1 MRISDWSSDVCSS
14 DLLPSLNISG
24 DGGTSALS
32 LGKLTDVVTGG
43 LFASIAQVIFDGG
56 QRAAQ
61 VRSQQAAAEGA
72 FANYKQTVLIA
83 LEDVEHALSAL
94 QAAQQR
100 TGQFT
105 IALHTAKN
113 SAILARHPS
122 QAGPTNFQTLLTTD
136 HTT

>member
-24 DGGTSALS
+24 DVGTSALS

-61 VRSQQAAAEGA
+61 VRSQRAAAEGA

-83 LEDVEHALSAL
+83 LEDV
-94 QAAQQR
+94 R
-100 TGQFT
+100 TE
-105 IALHTAKN
+105 AHT
-113 SAILARHPS
+113 SERQSLMS
-122 QAGPTNFQTLLTTD
+122 SSYAGC
-136 HTT
+136 